1 MRFTNEYP
9 YRRMVAE
16 QVASYNCRGE
26 RSDRGAT
33 SNNEY
38 ASMSKGQL
46 LHLIDALTFVKGE
59 LELYLD
65 AYPDCQKALAD
76 YRDNLTMLMAATNE
90 YERRFAPLWA
100 SGGAM
105 GNRWSWVNTPWPWHN
120 DRTED
125 K

>member
-9 YRRMVAE
+9 YRRTVAE
-16 QVASYNCRGE
+16 QAASYNCRGE
-26 RSDRGAT
+26 RTERDT
-33 SNNEY
+33 SNNNEY

-46 LHLIDALTFVKGE
+46 MHLIDALTFVKGE
-59 LELYLD
+59 LELYLN
-65 AYPDCQKALAD
+65 AYPDCQKALTD
-76 YRDNLTMLMAATNE
+76 YRDNLAMLMATTSE

-105 GNRWSWVNTPWPWHN
+105 GNRWSWVKAPWPWHN
-120 DRTED
+120 DTTED